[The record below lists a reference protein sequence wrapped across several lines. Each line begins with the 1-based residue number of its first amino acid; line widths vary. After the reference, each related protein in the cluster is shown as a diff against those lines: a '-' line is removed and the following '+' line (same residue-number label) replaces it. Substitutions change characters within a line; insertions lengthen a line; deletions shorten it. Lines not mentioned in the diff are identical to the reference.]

1 MASRPSESSTRKRFC
16 CLVTLV
22 NPPKGDVGLGGR
34 RNRSLLFQ
42 VYLINFVF
50 KGVLLLLWLIWWS
63 CSWDNFEFGISMV
76 FHRIR
81 WETTEQMMNILFK
94 RGGIRLKDQKQK
106 CFVFETVSD
115 KLCKLSNTNSAFFIK
130 IWNPI
135 CFPEEDHKW
144 YYYSMTN
151 QLFGPCLVRDFGFC
165 LCCQYTIAASSDRFL
180 IFVPWLMMEN
190 E

>member
-1 MASRPSESSTRKRFC
+1 MLGWEEEGIEVSFFKFIWLTLSSKGSSC
-16 CLVTLV
+16 CSDWYDDLAAEIIL
-22 NPPKGDVGLGGR
+22 NL
-34 RNRSLLFQ
+34 
-42 VYLINFVF
+42 
-50 KGVLLLLWLIWWS
+50 
-63 CSWDNFEFGISMV
+63 EFPWYSIGSDE
-76 FHRIR
+76 RQ
-81 WETTEQMMNILFK
+81 QMMNILFK

-115 KLCKLSNTNSAFFIK
+115 KLCKLSNTNSVSFKK

-135 CFPEEDHKW
+135 CFPEKDHKW